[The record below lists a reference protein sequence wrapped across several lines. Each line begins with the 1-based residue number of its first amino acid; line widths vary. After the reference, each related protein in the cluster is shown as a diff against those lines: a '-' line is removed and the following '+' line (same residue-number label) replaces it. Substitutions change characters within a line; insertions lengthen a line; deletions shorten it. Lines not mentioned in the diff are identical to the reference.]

1 MSKQSEKRQF
11 ERTHGYGPQDLD
23 IRYTDGERE
32 AKCVAKL
39 WDFSE
44 GGLGMDSPRSFAPG
58 EVIWIDADLRNTAM
72 GVQMK
77 ARARVAYCR
86 RVEREQYRVGVAF
99 LDISLR
105 RIAAAS

>member
-1 MSKQSEKRQF
+1 MSKKQDNRRF
-11 ERTHGYGPQDLD
+11 DRTEAHGPQALD
-23 IRYTDGERE
+23 IRYDDGQRK

-105 RIAAAS
+105 RIAPTD